1 MLLALLL
8 LIVGV
13 PTNRLPDYTDY
24 LVDKAGLLDSAAAAH
39 IRQVASQLDH
49 AGIAQLAVATVP
61 ESALGDDSIEDYAV
75 ALFKKWGLGHGAKR
89 DDGLLVLFVPGKPG
103 HRKIRIEV
111 GYGLEGVLPDGKVG
125 QIRTEQAFPYMKNDD
140 YSGAAVH
147 VVDRIASLLQTD
159 AAAGGDTAPT
169 KDSMRGGKG
178 IGQPG
183 AAGETSAGGLVVTL
197 LSMLAL
203 VVALATSGSRRQFPG
218 RKTQLAAAG
227 LTGVSVLSLI
237 AAGSGAGWLA
247 LVIGLILVAV
257 IWTSIRAHRCPRD
270 GSWMTIDEEVID
282 PPTYWSEGVAHVIQ
296 QCTNRKC
303 NYRHEFDKA
312 IPRKQMTVVTSG
324 GGGGGGGGGGDG
336 FSGGGGGRSG
346 GGGASGEV

>member
-8 LIVGV
+8 AAAS
-13 PTNRLPDYTDY
+13 LPDFTGYV
-24 LVDKAGLLDSAAAAH
+24 VDKAGLLDASAVTH
-39 IRQVASQLDH
+39 VRQVASQLDH
-49 AGIAQLAVATVP
+49 AGVAQVAVATVP
-61 ESALGDDSIEDYAV
+61 ESALDDDSIEDYSV

-111 GYGLEGVLPDGKVG
+111 GYGLEGLLPDGKVG

-147 VVDRIASLLQTD
+147 VVDRIASILQAD
-159 AAAGGDTAPT
+159 AAAGGDTAPS

-183 AAGETSAGGLVVTL
+183 AGSMNAGGLVVTIL
-197 LSMLAL
+197 CMLAL
-203 VVALATSGSRRQFPG
+203 VIALATSGARRQFPG
-218 RKTQLAAAG
+218 KKTQLAAAG
-227 LTGVSVLSLI
+227 LIGASVVSLV

-247 LVIGLILVAV
+247 LVIGLILVAI
-257 IWTSIRAHRCPRD
+257 IWASIRAHRCPRD

-282 PPTYWSEGVAHVIQ
+282 PPTYWSEGVAHVTQ

-303 NYRHEFDKA
+303 GFHKEFDKS
-312 IPRKQMTVVTSG
+312 IPRKQMTTVVSG